1 MVALIK
7 EMRKLGYVLYEKDG
21 STLYWNGERCERSH
35 EAIDTYEDHR
45 MAMALAP
52 LSARL
57 GGIRMNDPE
66 VVSKSYP
73 QFWAHLRN
81 VGFIIEE
88 ESLC

>member
-1 MVALIK
+1 MI
-7 EMRKLGYVLYEKDG
+7 EEPEEG
-21 STLYWNGERCERSH
+21 TLCWEGGRGE
-35 EAIDTYEDHR
+35 AQPDATVDTYEDHR

-57 GGIRMNDPE
+57 GCIRMNDPE

>member
-1 MVALIK
+1 MKKILLPNGLNVSEVALGAMMFGSATSK
-7 EMRKLGYVLYEKDG
+7 QDSYAVL
-21 STLYWNGERCERSH
+21 
-35 EAIDTYEDHR
+35 DTYEDHR